1 MHSKEVYMS
10 LDTDKTQAVLLGITS
25 FFLQLVMSGINLALV
40 YYLREIYSVSASS
53 IGIAV
58 STLQIS
64 YVFFCLLLATKTP
77 NHKPRNLILF
87 GIIGIIVSFLIIVV
101 TKNYFIVILFIIM
114 YGFFQSFIWPS
125 IESWLTR
132 GKEEKFLNRTMGVF
146 NLSWSGGTAI
156 STILSG
162 FLIEKSVT
170 LPFYVGAMILFLVA
184 FNLWFITNRVPGL
197 RAADSERDYIRNN
210 NFVDHSTFLRYYC
223 WIGVFVGYVVLGAI
237 SNIFPLY
244 AKEQIGYTE
253 STVGILLWIRGMVS
267 CFVFFILSK
276 TTFWH
281 YKKLYIFGLQFLIG
295 LSCFIAKD
303 FTSIISLS
311 LFFFSFGIL
320 FPFVYLSSMFHGASG
335 SINRTSRMIIHE
347 VLLSLG
353 CMFGS
358 ILGGI
363 LYDHYSYSKMMLI
376 FFIFITICVTI
387 EVLISLIRNKQ
398 HAIFQS

>member
-1 MHSKEVYMS
+1 MS
-10 LDTDKTQAVLLGITS
+10 LDTDKTQVVLLGFTS

-40 YYLREIYSVSASS
+40 YYLRETFNVSASLIGVVVS
-53 IGIAV
+53 I
-58 STLQIS
+58 LQLS
-64 YVFFCLLLATKTP
+64 YVFFCLLLASKTP

-87 GIIGIIVSFLIIVV
+87 GMIGIILSFIIIAITKSLLVV
-101 TKNYFIVILFIIM
+101 IVFIVM

-125 IESWLTR
+125 IESWLSR
-132 GKEEKFLNRTMGVF
+132 GKEEKFLNKTMGVF

-156 STILSG
+156 STMLSG

-170 LPFYVGAMILFLVA
+170 LPFYVGAMILFIVA
-184 FNLWFITNRVPGL
+184 FNLWFITNRVPEL
-197 RAADSERDYIRNN
+197 RAADSERDYIKRNN
-210 NFVDHSTFLRYYC
+210 LVDCSTFLRYYC
-223 WIGVFVGYVVLGAI
+223 WIGVFVGYIVLGAI

-244 AKEQIGYTE
+244 AKEQIGYSE

-281 YKKLYIFGLQFLIG
+281 YKKSYIWGMQFLIG

-303 FTSIISLS
+303 CTSILTLS

-335 SINRTSRMIIHE
+335 SINRTTRMIIHE
-347 VLLSLG
+347 VLLSIG
-353 CMFGS
+353 SMFGS
-358 ILGGI
+358 ILGGT
-363 LYDHYSYSKMMLI
+363 LYDHYSYSTMMFM
-376 FFIFITICVTI
+376 FFIFISICVII
-387 EVLISLIRNKQ
+387 EIAISLIKNNEIKYIKLNK
-398 HAIFQS
+398 